1 MKKSMLTAV
10 IALTLAIAAHVASA
24 QTADSNV
31 TNFGKRAPT
40 LDELQKV
47 FTPAPQTGSLMS
59 MALPRPVKKSIEL
72 ELLFPFASADIS
84 PSIKG
89 QLGAIG
95 EFLQTAQ
102 LGTGEFLIEGHTDAV
117 GAQQSNKLLSERR
130 AQAVKS
136 FLVSAYKVSPQI
148 ISTSGAG
155 ATNLKDTRNPSSEA
169 NRRVEFSMIVKE

>member
-1 MKKSMLTAV
+1 MKNSMFKAGCVLAMAV
-10 IALTLAIAAHVASA
+10 AAHCASA
-24 QTADSNV
+24 QTADASV

-40 LDELQKV
+40 LEELQKV
-47 FTPAPQTGSLMS
+47 FTPAPQSSSLMS

-102 LGTGEFLIEGHTDAV
+102 LGMGEFLIEGHTDGV

-136 FLVSAYKVSPQI
+136 YLVSSYKVSPQM

-155 ATNLKDTRNPSSEA
+155 ASNLKDARNPSSEA